1 VPHNDLWE
9 TLTQGAMMVDLGEP
23 EILERQVPQ
32 AGYSLSDANSSLPH
46 PF

>member
-9 TLTQGAMMVDLGEP
+9 TLAQGAMMVDLGEP
-23 EILERQVPQ
+23 EVLERQVAQ
-32 AGYSLSDANSSLPH
+32 AGYSLWDANFSLSD